1 MASAVDSAASLDI
14 QIHPLVVMS
23 IADHYT
29 RDIALKAKSK
39 KRVIGALAGQ
49 QNGRDVNVL
58 ESFEIAF
65 NIDKNG
71 HVDFDKK
78 TFQADLDLFK
88 EAYPTYEMLGWYST
102 GAKVD
107 PYDLEIHKMMTTYN
121 ERPLYLLLN
130 PNPADDTRDIPIS
143 VYETEVRVV
152 NKDKTVTEFAK
163 TSFKVT
169 ADEAERITVVHCAK
183 VVGTDDS
190 SGSAVT
196 SHYTTLGKAISQLS
210 QRVHLLR
217 AYLQDVAS
225 SSEPANQDILRQIK
239 GLTKRLP
246 TMESSEFKEEFLNE
260 YNDAV
265 LTTYLATITQGLNS
279 INDVVDKFN
288 ITVGRNQ
295 QQGPIYM

>member
-1 MASAVDSAASLDI
+1 MASSGDSAASLDI

-65 NIDKNG
+65 NLDKNG
-71 HVDFDKK
+71 HIEYDKK
-78 TFQADLDLFK
+78 SFAADLDLFK

-102 GAKVD
+102 GAKID

-130 PNPADDTRDIPIS
+130 PNPPEDARDIPIT

-152 NKDKTVTEFAK
+152 SKDKTVTEFAK

-183 VVGTDDS
+183 VVGADDN

-196 SHYTTLGKAISQLS
+196 SHYSTLGKAIQQLS
-210 QRVHLLR
+210 QRVHVLR
-217 AYLQDVAS
+217 AYLQEVAS
-225 SSEPANQDILRQIK
+225 GSESPNQDILRQIK

-246 TMESSEFKEEFLNE
+246 TMESTEFKEEFLNE
-260 YNDAV
+260 YNDAMLV
-265 LTTYLATITQGLNS
+265 TYLATVTQGLNS

-288 ITVGRNQ
+288 VTQGRHQ
-295 QQGPIYM
+295 QQGAMMF